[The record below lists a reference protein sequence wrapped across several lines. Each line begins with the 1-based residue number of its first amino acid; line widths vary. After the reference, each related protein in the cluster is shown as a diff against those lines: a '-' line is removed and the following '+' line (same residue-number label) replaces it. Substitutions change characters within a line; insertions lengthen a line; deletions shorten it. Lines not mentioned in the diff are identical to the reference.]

1 MRLFYMDFHNV
12 SGHDAAY
19 GLLGYAFTQIFGD
32 PLPEISKAENG
43 KPYFP
48 SRPDVH
54 FSLSHTK
61 GYVLCAIGNSPV
73 GADMEKI
80 REIRPNLEKRVRSD
94 AERESFDF
102 FSSWVLKESF
112 IKLCGTMTMPLR
124 KMMFTGTADEIIC
137 PQEGIFA
144 KLYDTAEGYR
154 TAICSCDK
162 NLPKAAE
169 FVSFDT
175 IFDSKT
181 ENS

>member
-1 MRLFYMDFHNV
+1 MNFHGI
-12 SGHDAAY
+12 SGHDAAH

-32 PLPEISKAENG
+32 PLPEIAKTETG

-73 GADMEKI
+73 GADMEKT
-80 REIRPNLEKRVRSD
+80 REIRPNLNKRVRSD
-94 AERESFDF
+94 EETECFDF

-124 KMMFTGTADEIIC
+124 EMIFTGTSDKIIC

-144 KLYDTAEGYR
+144 KLYDTAEDYR
-154 TAICSCDK
+154 AAVCSCDK
-162 NLPKAAE
+162 NLPKFAE
-169 FVSFDT
+169 FVSFYT
-175 IFDSKT
+175 IFGSKT